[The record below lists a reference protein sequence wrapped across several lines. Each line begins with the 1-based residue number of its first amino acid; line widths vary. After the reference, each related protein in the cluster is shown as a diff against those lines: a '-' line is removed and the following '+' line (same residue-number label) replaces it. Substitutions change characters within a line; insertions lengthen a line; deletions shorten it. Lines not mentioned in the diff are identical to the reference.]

1 MKRMGILL
9 CLMLAVMMFTGC
21 GEAVEILPEEV
32 VDTQTVECT
41 VIDFYET
48 SVTTHN
54 RNYYGYGQYGY
65 GQTGNHY
72 GNIYGYEQTNVNVQH
87 YVYLKDNDGDV
98 ASFEITAD
106 CAAAL
111 NALKGKEITLEYEKR
126 KGKLYT
132 RRCYKWNDFELE
144 YSSLV
149 EAGDTVT
156 TDEQEG

>member
-9 CLMLAVMMFTGC
+9 CLMLAVMMLTGC

-32 VDTQTVECT
+32 VDTQTVKCT
-41 VIDFYET
+41 VVDFYET
-48 SVTTHN
+48 SVTTRH
-54 RNYYGYGQYGY
+54 RNYGSIYRYGQNHYGGIYEY
-65 GQTGNHY
+65 GQT
-72 GNIYGYEQTNVNVQH
+72 EVNVQH

-98 ASFEITAD
+98 ASFEITAE

-132 RRCYKWNDFELE
+132 RDSYKWNDFELE

-149 EAGDTVT
+149 ETGDTVT

>member
-1 MKRMGILL
+1 MKRMGILF
-9 CLMLAVMMFTGC
+9 CLMLAVMIFTGC

-32 VDTQTVECT
+32 VDTQTIECT

-48 SVTTHN
+48 SVTTHD
-54 RNYYGYGQYGY
+54 RNY
-65 GQTGNHY
+65 Y

-132 RRCYKWNDFELE
+132 RGIYKWNDFELE

-149 EAGDTVT
+149 ETSDTVT

>member
-1 MKRMGILL
+1 MKRMGIIL
-9 CLMLAVMMFTGC
+9 CLMLAVMMLTGC

-41 VIDFYET
+41 VVDFYET
-48 SVTTHN
+48 SVTTRH
-54 RNYYGYGQYGY
+54 RNYGSIYGYGQNHYGGIYEY
-65 GQTGNHY
+65 GQT
-72 GNIYGYEQTNVNVQH
+72 EVNVQH

-98 ASFEITAD
+98 ASFKTTAE
-106 CAAAL
+106 CAATL

-132 RRCYKWNDFELE
+132 RGIYKWNDFELE

-149 EAGDTVT
+149 ETGDTVT